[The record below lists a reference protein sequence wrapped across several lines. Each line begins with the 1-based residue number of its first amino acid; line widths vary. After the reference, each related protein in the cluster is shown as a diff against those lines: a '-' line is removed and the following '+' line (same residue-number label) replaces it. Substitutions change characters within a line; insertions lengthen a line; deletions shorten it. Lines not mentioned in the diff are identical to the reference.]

1 VTERGD
7 ARLQGACR
15 DPANLG
21 SPPRLPAGFRGV
33 LKTEK
38 AISKTTIGKTAAQA
52 AVGGLGIRNGHGPD
66 YEVVLATIE
75 HAAYNPVCL
84 GGRTNLFDL
93 SMT

>member
-7 ARLQGACR
+7 ARLRGACR

-38 AISKTTIGKTAAQA
+38 AISKTTIGKTAAQT
-52 AVGGLGIRNGHGPD
+52 AVGGLGIRNRHGPN

-75 HAAYNPVCL
+75 HTAYNPVCL
-84 GGRTNLFDL
+84 GGRTNLLDL

>member
-1 VTERGD
+1 MRGCRG
-7 ARLQGACR
+7 ARR
-15 DPANLG
+15 DPANPD

-52 AVGGLGIRNGHGPD
+52 AVGGLGIRNRHGPD

-75 HAAYNPVCL
+75 HPAYNPVCL
-84 GGRTNLFDL
+84 GGRTNLLDL